1 MEEDVIQEK
10 VKNFQHELIPL
21 RRELLTFRSY
31 YDEIMDLG
39 RALEEN
45 ENGFFIKK
53 HLKYFGTIGDR
64 ADRLLSKTNHLLDY
78 AQQIKE
84 AYQSQIDAR
93 QNNCL
98 LYTS

>member
-1 MEEDVIQEK
+1 MEEDVMQEK

-45 ENGFFIKK
+45 ENGFFIK
-53 HLKYFGTIGDR
+53 
-64 ADRLLSKTNHLLDY
+64 N
-78 AQQIKE
+78 
-84 AYQSQIDAR
+84 
-93 QNNCL
+93 
-98 LYTS
+98 TSNISERSATAPTA